1 MLMKAAKL
9 AADTVGCDVLPSG
22 LVIGFPWMTE
32 VSQYLPALS
41 QQDFGAIRQKIHHSG
56 DSHPPE
62 SSMKG

>member
-9 AADTVGCDVLPSG
+9 AADTAGCDVLPSG

-41 QQDFGAIRQKIHHSG
+41 QQDFGAIRQKFIALGIPTPQSR
-56 DSHPPE
+56 P
-62 SSMKG
+62 